1 MKNDTRIIFMGT
13 NDFSAAILQ
22 SLIDNDYN
30 VVAVISQP
38 DKEVGR
44 KRILQTTETKV
55 LATKYNIPVFQP
67 IKIRKDY
74 AFVKELNPSLI
85 ITCAYGQIVPQGLL
99 DIPPLGCINVHASL
113 LPLLRGGA
121 PIHHALIDGYD
132 KTGVTIMQMIDKMDA
147 GVMYAKKEITISDDD
162 DLGTLWERLKV
173 IGSELLI
180 SVLDE
185 YIAGNLKGE
194 EQDESKVTYAF
205 NIKREEEKIDFNQDA
220 RNVFNQIRG
229 LSPFIGAYT
238 TLDGVSVKIY
248 KSEVVP
254 YNGNEENGTI
264 VKIDKGIVVKCLNN
278 AIKIKELQFSGKKK
292 MDVNSYLNGV
302 KKDQLLNKVFK

>member
-44 KRILQTTETKV
+44 KRILQPTETKV

>member
-44 KRILQTTETKV
+44 KRILQPTETKV

-238 TLDGVSVKIY
+238 ILDGVSVKIY

>member
-44 KRILQTTETKV
+44 KRILQPTETKV

-74 AFVKELNPSLI
+74 DFVKELNPSLI